1 MMINKEIARRRM
13 RSQRI
18 AWVKERSPYDVVRRL
33 GAVQAQEYTQAL
45 WAIGLR
51 MRNGSVEEIEKAVAD
66 RRVVLTWAMRGTL
79 HFVPAED
86 MEWMI
91 RLLAPRV
98 LAKDTRRL
106 EQLNIDPRQ
115 MALCEKTIGDA
126 LKERKRITRPNLMK
140 LLEDAGF
147 ATQNQRGYHVL
158 WYLAQTGLL
167 CLGPMEGK
175 QQTFV
180 LAEDWIRE
188 RKALSKE
195 ESLRELAVRYFTGH
209 GPATL
214 QDFAWWSGLTV
225 AEARSGLE
233 SAHGVLTAEKIGGTE
248 YWMGPEEAAGHAE
261 DPVVSLLPGYDEY
274 ILGYKD
280 RSAVLEPDCAPLIV
294 RGSNGVL
301 APMLVVDGRVAGTW
315 TRTAKKSG
323 VDIAI
328 HPFAI
333 QPLDASGIGEKQA
346 VEAARRYAEFVRL
359 PLSQVQIAA
368 EEKV

>member
-1 MMINKEIARRRM
+1 MINKEIARRRM
-13 RSQRI
+13 RGQRI

-45 WAIGLR
+45 WAIVLR

-188 RKALSKE
+188 RKALSNRHSTSGRIGNRGKT
-195 ESLRELAVRYFTGH
+195 SGRGRPAVRRICAAALIPSANRGGQKGLKSACPSPPPGSARRQLLPPKSH
-209 GPATL
+209 QRQRPRAKAGPSAI
-214 QDFAWWSGLTV
+214 QHRFGADAGDDFAHDGGRGQGDPFRCSPSG
-225 AEARSGLE
+225 
-233 SAHGVLTAEKIGGTE
+233 
-248 YWMGPEEAAGHAE
+248 
-261 DPVVSLLPGYDEY
+261 
-274 ILGYKD
+274 
-280 RSAVLEPDCAPLIV
+280 
-294 RGSNGVL
+294 
-301 APMLVVDGRVAGTW
+301 
-315 TRTAKKSG
+315 
-323 VDIAI
+323 
-328 HPFAI
+328 
-333 QPLDASGIGEKQA
+333 
-346 VEAARRYAEFVRL
+346 
-359 PLSQVQIAA
+359 
-368 EEKV
+368 